1 MGLLMTCCHSTL
13 HTIVYIRTLME
24 SRLKYSVAYDE
35 LTVADYGWILQSFI
49 PRPRV
54 DSKQPRQDA
63 NAHGYAE

>member
-1 MGLLMTCCHSTL
+1 
-13 HTIVYIRTLME
+13 ME